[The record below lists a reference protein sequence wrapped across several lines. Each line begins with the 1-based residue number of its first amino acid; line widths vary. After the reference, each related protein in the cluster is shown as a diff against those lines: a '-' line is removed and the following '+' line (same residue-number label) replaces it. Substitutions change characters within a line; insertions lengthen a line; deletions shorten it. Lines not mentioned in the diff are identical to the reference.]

1 MEMSSKGPIPPQY
14 TEKPQAPRRLRS
26 TCDRCTVL
34 KVRCD
39 KKKPRCERCESVQQ
53 HCVYGPYRWK
63 GRSTPTQAAIT
74 SSDIR
79 TGRQVPFNGVEG
91 FNQSTVQD
99 IQVAERILP
108 DGPMHSLTDLSLF
121 PGLEPVS
128 FDFHGELD
136 GMYIGMGD
144 DDRKEISARPAPL
157 DYFGMTTNSLPGQLE
172 IKSLASLR
180 GSESHHPLEAGMSE
194 SYFSSPDSSASKN
207 ACPCA
212 SSAFNILQEMYRAE
226 ATCRLERGSGL
237 PSNDHILKINRT
249 AAQNLDLFLS
259 RDCTDCLEDTNIPL
273 LIVTTMSK
281 AISWYRAVF
290 DRIDQYSPTKSPI
303 NLMEPLPVT
312 PIYFGDFE
320 LDIVAEHRITAQVLL
335 CELGYYSKILSLIR
349 ESALGRTRDGREPI
363 GAFLGAVSH
372 FLSTTLNDLTSKVDD
387 FCTSKPSFTVC

>member
-1 MEMSSKGPIPPQY
+1 MSTQSKDNLDISY
-14 TEKPQAPRRLRS
+14 IRLRS

-136 GMYIGMGD
+136 GI
-144 DDRKEISARPAPL
+144 
-157 DYFGMTTNSLPGQLE
+157 LPGQLE